1 MIRSRWF
8 TIAMGLGVMLRLST
22 AFAGTSVVYPTGVW
36 PDDVNN
42 VQAAVST
49 DGMVLLKAVN
59 RAGKPTAFNFGT
71 PEYLAGRK
79 VLIEANVNIQGETIR
94 GSRTTIQGG
103 LDPFRGYTPV
113 SRRISGVDFVGPLD
127 GAIEILATAG
137 TLEISNNRISGIVP
151 STFGGN
157 FSETE
162 GVFISGYGTTDVTGS
177 IQIWNNRID
186 LSDST
191 ATFRFGLQLDTV
203 YADVNILGNQVLIGQ
218 SPVNGRMIDSE
229 AIAAVRCHG
238 KVTISFNSVRLG
250 ENEVYVGIGAYGDA
264 DASYTVAGNIVTND
278 APMADGIRFN
288 GKSSIS
294 TGFTGGLIEDNV
306 VSMHNSNAAI
316 SLYGLVSGVTVRD
329 NFIVGDS
336 ASFGL
341 IISNFFDAD
350 VEANN
355 QLIDN
360 AFEFFNAGI
369 ASIYLDT
376 NTQNTT
382 VRGTCGTVIDLGKGN
397 HVSCR
402 NAN

>member
-1 MIRSRWF
+1 MRSVWFMIA
-8 TIAMGLGVMLRLST
+8 TGLNVMLGLST
-22 AFAGTSVVYPTGVW
+22 ALAGTSIVYPTGVW

-49 DGMVLLKAVN
+49 DGTVLLKAVN
-59 RAGKPTAFNFGT
+59 RAGKQTAFNFGT
-71 PEYLAGRK
+71 QEYLAGRK

-113 SRRISGVDFVGPLD
+113 SRRISGLDFVGPLD

-151 STFGGN
+151 LLLGVN
-157 FSETE
+157 FSETQ
-162 GVFISGYGTTDVTGS
+162 GVFISGYGTTAVTGS

-191 ATFRFGLQLDTV
+191 AQFRFGMQLDTV

-218 SPVNGRMIDSE
+218 SPVNGRLIDSE
-229 AIAAVRCHG
+229 GIAAVRCHG

-250 ENEVYVGIGAYGDA
+250 ANEVYVGIGAYGDA
-264 DASYTVAGNIVTND
+264 DASYTVAGNIVTSD
-278 APMADGIRFN
+278 APLADGISFSGNSRFT
-288 GKSSIS
+288 
-294 TGFTGGLIEDNV
+294 TGFTGGVIEDNV
-306 VSMHNSNAAI
+306 VSMHNSDAAI
-316 SLYGLVSGVTVRD
+316 SLYGTVSGVTVRD

-336 ASFGL
+336 SFGL
-341 IISNFFDAD
+341 IISNFYDAD

-360 AFEFFNAGI
+360 DLEFFNAGV
-369 ASIYLDT
+369 ASIVLDT

-382 VRGTCGTVIDLGKGN
+382 VRGICGTVIDLGKGN
-397 HVSCR
+397 HVSCGKV
-402 NAN
+402 N